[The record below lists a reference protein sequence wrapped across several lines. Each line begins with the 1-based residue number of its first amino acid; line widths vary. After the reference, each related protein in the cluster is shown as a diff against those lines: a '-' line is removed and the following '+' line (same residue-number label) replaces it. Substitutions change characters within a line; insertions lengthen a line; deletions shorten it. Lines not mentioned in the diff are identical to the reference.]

1 MAKMYLEINNG
12 GKDILVT
19 DEQGHWY
26 YAPTESTYFCNVD
39 LYPHTESFP
48 DEVMH
53 VLYMLRREIKAGTTH
68 GAQDVLDDMND
79 DERAEREIAV
89 FHGLQ
94 TIDDV
99 DKYVNFIYTD
109 AGDHVRRAHDEA
121 FWLEV

>member
-1 MAKMYLEINNG
+1 MAKMFLEINNC

-19 DEQGHWY
+19 DEHGHWY
-26 YAPTESTYFCNVD
+26 YMSTGSTFGNVN
-39 LYPHTESFP
+39 LYPDAESFP

-53 VLYMLRREIKAGTTH
+53 VLYMLRREIKAGTTY
-68 GAQDVLDDMND
+68 GAQDVLDNMND
-79 DERAEREIAV
+79 DERAEQEVTV

-109 AGDHVRRAHDEA
+109 SCDHVRRAYDEA

>member
-26 YAPTESTYFCNVD
+26 YASTETTFGEVD
-39 LYPHTESFP
+39 LYPECESFP

-53 VLYMLRREIKAGTTH
+53 VLYTLRREIKAGTTY

-79 DERAEREIAV
+79 EERAEREIAV
-89 FHGLQ
+89 FHGFQ
-94 TIDDV
+94 TINDV
-99 DKYVNFIYTD
+99 DGYVNFTYNSF
-109 AGDHVRRAHDEA
+109 GDRVRLGHDEA